1 MAKALKFGGTSMANA
16 QSIMRV
22 RDIILGDRDAEYVVV
37 SAPGKREQKDTKVTD
52 LLIRLHGE
60 TNSRGRRE
68 VMDVI
73 AARFREIESG
83 LGLSL
88 DLSSDLEEI
97 FRRTEEGASYDY
109 VVSRGEYLAAKVL
122 AALIG
127 YKFVDAADIIKFRG
141 GTLDAEETQRLAS
154 EALDKAGRAVVP
166 GFYGSDENGRIKA
179 FSRGGSDVSGA
190 IVARAVHA
198 SVYENWTD
206 VNGFMVVDPRIV
218 KNPEIIRMV
227 TYRELRELSYM
238 GASVLHPEAVFP
250 VNLAGIPINIRNTF
264 APEEKGTMIVNYEDL
279 LCGKYERK
287 GSVITGIAGK
297 KDFVGIFIEKQMM
310 NNEIGFCKTLLDVL
324 YDHKISLEH
333 MPTGIDTVTLVID
346 PTDDEV
352 LAEAIADIKDKC
364 DPTTIEMSKGLAL
377 IAVVGH
383 GMSRVKG
390 TASRVCGA
398 LSDADV
404 NIRMIDQGSSEMN
417 IIVAVENADY
427 EKAIAALY
435 REFVH

>member
-37 SAPGKREQKDTKVTD
+37 SAPGKREKTDTKVTD

-60 TNSRGRRE
+60 TDTRGRRE

-73 AARFREIESG
+73 AERFREIESG

-250 VNLAGIPINIRNTF
+250 VNLAGIPINIRNTNR
-264 APEEKGTMIVNYEDL
+264 PKDKGTMIVEST
-279 LCGKYERK
+279 CSKPKYT
-287 GSVITGIAGK
+287 ITGIAGK
-297 KDFVGIFIEKQMM
+297 KGFASINIEKDMM
-310 NNEIGFCKTLLDVL
+310 NSEIGFGRKVL
-324 YDHKISLEH
+324 QVFEENGLSFEH
-333 MPTGIDTVTLVID
+333 VPSGIDTLTVFVHQDEFQEKEQSVIAGLHRAVNPD
-346 PTDDEV
+346 
-352 LAEAIADIKDKC
+352 
-364 DPTTIEMSKGLAL
+364 TIELESDLAL
-377 IAVVGH
+377 IAVVGR
-383 GMSRVKG
+383 GMKRTRG
-390 TASRVCGA
+390 TAGRIFSA
-398 LSDADV
+398 LAHAHV
-404 NIRMIDQGSSEMN
+404 NVKMIDQGSSELN
-417 IIVAVENADY
+417 IIIGVENRDFEAAI
-427 EKAIAALY
+427 KAIY
-435 REFVH
+435 DIFVTVSL